1 MNARHARHA
10 RCRDAGR
17 DAGVRT
23 LATVLAVALT
33 AHAAL
38 AEEETVARAVVPG
51 SFQLSVGTEFTTGEY
66 GGDRSVDELYIP
78 VTGWYRTDRISL
90 RLTVPYL
97 RVDGPTGTI
106 IEGPGGQPIPG
117 DGPDVTESGLGDVVL
132 GMTLYDAWKNRDG
145 DLALDLGGSIKL
157 GTADEDKGLGTGKT
171 DFTVQ
176 ADLVRFLPGF
186 TAIGSVGYV
195 VRGDPDGFALD
206 DGLIASVGG
215 FSNGAPRGMRLGAFL
230 DYRQAGYELNDDRLE
245 ALGMLGWRMEGWGAY
260 LTASVGLSDS
270 APDWGVG
277 LTFMSR
283 R

>member
-1 MNARHARHA
+1 MNANNAERARS
-10 RCRDAGR
+10 RDAGK
-17 DAGVRT
+17 DAGALS
-23 LATVLAVALT
+23 LAIIT
-33 AHAAL
+33 AL
-38 AEEETVARAVVPG
+38 AAAAAPAEEPASVSSTS
-51 SFQLSVGTEFTTGEY
+51 SFQVSVGTEFATGEY

-78 VTGWYRTDRISL
+78 LTGWYHTDRISL

-97 RVDGPTGTI
+97 RVDGPAGTI

-132 GMTLYDAWKNRDG
+132 GMTLYDAWKSRDG
-145 DLALDLGGSIKL
+145 NFLLDLGGSVKL
-157 GTADEDKGLGTGKT
+157 GTADEDKGLGTGQT
-171 DFTVQ
+171 DFTLQ

-195 VRGDPDGFALD
+195 FRGDPDDFALD
-206 DGLIASVGG
+206 DGLIATVGG
-215 FSNGAPRGMRLGAFL
+215 VANNGPGGMRVGAFL
-230 DYRQAGYELNDDRLE
+230 DYRQAGYEFNDDRLE
-245 ALGMLGWRMEGWGAY
+245 ALGMLGWRMQGWGAY

-277 LTFMSR
+277 LTFVSR

>member
-1 MNARHARHA
+1 MNANNAKHVRS
-10 RCRDAGR
+10 RDAGK
-17 DAGVRT
+17 DAGVLL
-23 LATVLAVALT
+23 LATIT
-33 AHAAL
+33 AL
-38 AEEETVARAVVPG
+38 AAAAAPAAESPRATSPG

-78 VTGWYRTDRISL
+78 LTGWYRSDRMSL

-97 RVDGPTGTI
+97 RVDAPAGTI

-132 GMTLYDAWKNRDG
+132 GMTLYDAWKNRAG

-157 GTADEDKGLGTGKT
+157 GTADEDKGLGTGQT
-171 DFTVQ
+171 DFTLQ
-176 ADLVRFLPGF
+176 ADLVKFLPGF

-195 VRGDPDGFALD
+195 FRGDPDGFTLD

-215 FSNGAPRGMRLGAFL
+215 LSNSGSRGMRVGAFL
-230 DYRQAGYELNDDRLE
+230 DYREAGYEFNDDRLE
-245 ALGMLGWRMEGWGAY
+245 ALGMVGWRMDGWGAY
-260 LTASVGLSDS
+260 VTASVGLSDS
-270 APDWGVG
+270 APDWGLG
-277 LTFMSR
+277 LTFVSR